1 MDEQPT
7 IDERLQ
13 ALTHNLELAMLD
25 IEATRK
31 QQKRLDQRERN
42 AREALLSGIAAY
54 LQALKN
60 GGEDEEDGGDE
71 ETHDEL

>member
-1 MDEQPT
+1 MDEQKPT

-13 ALTHNLELAMLD
+13 ALTHNLELVMLD

-42 AREALLSGIAAY
+42 AREALLSRIAAY
-54 LQALKN
+54 LRALKN
-60 GGEDEEDGGDE
+60 DESDG
-71 ETHDEL
+71 